1 MDAIVPLLVL
11 AYAVWSRVGR
21 RVLRRDDVGRLVGET
36 VARIRALEAGVRDA
50 VPAPPVPP
58 RAAVAPPVPAAPPA
72 AAAPPAPAVRP
83 VVAPERIPRERVA
96 PRPVRAPDAAPA
108 PAPAAPASAPVP
120 EPVPAPAPVPGVAG
134 TVRRRRLA
142 VRRDLVA
149 TELLAAPV
157 SLRPGG
163 ATWR

>member
-11 AYAVWSRVGR
+11 AAAVWSRLGR
-21 RVLRRDDVGRLVGET
+21 RVLRREDVGRLVGDT
-36 VARIRALEAGVRDA
+36 VARIRALEAGARDA
-50 VPAPPVPP
+50 IPIPPAPP
-58 RAAVAPPVPAAPPA
+58 AAARSAPPA
-72 AAAPPAPAVRP
+72 AAAPPVPAARPAVG
-83 VVAPERIPRERVA
+83 PERIPRERVA
-96 PRPVRAPDAAPA
+96 PRPVPTPDAA
-108 PAPAAPASAPVP
+108 V
-120 EPVPAPAPVPGVAG
+120 VPAPVAPTEPPEPRAV
-134 TVRRRRLA
+134 VRRRRLA

>member
-108 PAPAAPASAPVP
+108 PAPAAPT
-120 EPVPAPAPVPGVAG
+120 EPPAPRAV
-134 TVRRRRLA
+134 VRRPRLV

-149 TELLAAPV
+149 AELLAAPV

>member
-11 AYAVWSRVGR
+11 AAAVWSRLGR
-21 RVLRRDDVGRLVGET
+21 RVLRREDVGRLVGDT
-36 VARIRALEAGVRDA
+36 VARIRALEAGARDA
-50 VPAPPVPP
+50 IPIPLAPP
-58 RAAVAPPVPAAPPA
+58 AAARSAPPA
-72 AAAPPAPAVRP
+72 AAAPPVPAARP
-83 VVAPERIPRERVA
+83 AVAPERIPRERVA
-96 PRPVRAPDAAPA
+96 SRPVPTRDAAVV
-108 PAPAAPASAPVP
+108 PAPAAPTEPP
-120 EPVPAPAPVPGVAG
+120 EPRAV
-134 TVRRRRLA
+134 VRRRRLA

>member
-108 PAPAAPASAPVP
+108 PASAAPT
-120 EPVPAPAPVPGVAG
+120 EPPAPRAV
-134 TVRRRRLA
+134 VRRPRLV

-149 TELLAAPV
+149 AELLAAPV